1 MKKSVI
7 KIIINIAIIL
17 VVLILP
23 FYIVMFKDQSGNT
36 VENKKVVIDID
47 EENIEVKEDIN
58 LKMSDDAMSLNLQN
72 MIDVKHENMIK
83 SISVDNKEES
93 YKNYVYRDYE
103 IRNTTGQNMTK
114 NIKVNYILG
123 EN

>member
-58 LKMSDDAMSLNLQN
+58 LKMSDNAMSLNLQN
-72 MIDVKHENMIK
+72 MIDVKHKNMIK
-83 SISVDNKEES
+83 SIRK
-93 YKNYVYRDYE
+93 KNHIKIMYIE
-103 IRNTTGQNMTK
+103 IMK
-114 NIKVNYILG
+114 
-123 EN
+123 